1 MAEVLRRRT
10 GWALALA
17 SLALAACGGEP
28 ATTPAS
34 PSPSASATGS
44 GASEQSV
51 DPDEL
56 AADLVAG
63 LERSTT
69 AQLTLDVDL
78 GLARLLLSGVADYS
92 AEPVDLAGTMRL
104 RSWREKQR
112 HWGERRFEARVIEDV
127 AYLGRGE
134 RFVAFDLAEPETLP
148 AWLGDFVALLDPLA
162 DLDDLA
168 DAASSAASTG
178 TQTIAGEELE
188 RYVLRVDP
196 GELPALSSYPASAGL
211 PDEVEYVVWV
221 DQDFRVRELSTFLDL
236 GDEVIAVKVR
246 MIAWGGPVTIEKP
259 DESRIFEPPTAPV

>member
-1 MAEVLRRRT
+1 M
-10 GWALALA
+10 
-17 SLALAACGGEP
+17 ALAACGGGP
-28 ATTPAS
+28 KDPTP
-34 PSPSASATGS
+34 PSSSSSATGS
-44 GASEQSV
+44 EASERSV

-78 GLARLLLSGVADYS
+78 GLARLQISGVADYS
-92 AEPVDLAGTMRL
+92 SEPVELAGTMRL
-104 RSWREKQR
+104 RAWRERQGR
-112 HWGERRFEARVIEDV
+112 WGERRFEARVIEDV
-127 AYLGRGE
+127 AYLGQGE
-134 RFVAFDLAEPETLP
+134 RFVSFDLTEPDALP
-148 AWLGDFVALLDPLA
+148 GWLSDFVALLDPLA

-168 DAASSAASTG
+168 DATSSAVSTG

-188 RYVLRVDP
+188 RFVLRVDP
-196 GELPALSSYPASAGL
+196 GELPALSSYPASTGL

-221 DQDFRVRELSTFLDL
+221 DEEFRVRELSTFLDL

-259 DESRIFEPPTAPV
+259 DQSRIYEPPTAPV

>member
-1 MAEVLRRRT
+1 VADVLGRRT
-10 GWALALA
+10 GWALALV

-28 ATTPAS
+28 ATPAP
-34 PSPSASATGS
+34 PSSSSSATGS
-44 GASEQSV
+44 VAAERSV

-92 AEPVDLAGTMRL
+92 ADPVDLAGTMRL
-104 RSWREKQR
+104 RSWREKQGR
-112 HWGERRFEARVIEDV
+112 WGERRFEARVIRDV
-127 AYLGRGE
+127 AYLGEGE
-134 RFVAFDLAEPETLP
+134 RFVAFDLTEPDTLP
-148 AWLGDFVALLDPLA
+148 DWLSDFVALLDPLA

-168 DAASSAASTG
+168 DATSSATSTG

-188 RYVLRVDP
+188 RFVLRVDP

-221 DQDFRVRELSTFLDL
+221 DEEFRVRELTTFLDL
-236 GDEVIAVKVR
+236 GDEAIAVKVR

-259 DESRIFEPPTAPV
+259 DESRIYEPPTAPV